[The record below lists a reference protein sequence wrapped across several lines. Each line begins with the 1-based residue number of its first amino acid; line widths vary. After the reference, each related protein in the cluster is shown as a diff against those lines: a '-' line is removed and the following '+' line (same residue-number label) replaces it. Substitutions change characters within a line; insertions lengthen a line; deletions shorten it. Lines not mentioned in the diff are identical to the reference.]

1 MQLDVIQRSDLENLK
16 AEILNALADIE
27 ARITERNETKQ
38 WLTENEAM
46 KMLDV
51 SKSTIRNYRLNGML
65 SFSQIKNKIYINQAD
80 IEQLIQK
87 NYVRYD
93 HN

>member
-1 MQLDVIQRSDLENLK
+1 MKVDVIQRSDLENLK

-27 ARITERNETKQ
+27 ARITKRNETKE

-51 SKSTIRNYRLNGML
+51 SKSTIRNYRLNGEL
-65 SFSQIKNKIYINQAD
+65 GFSQVKNKIYIKRVD
-80 IEQLIQK
+80 IHDFIAQNYIK
-87 NYVRYD
+87 NA
-93 HN
+93 N